1 MVRIAINRFDMAR
14 LHHNSVIY
22 NIGRRGSGKSHLMK
36 HIIYQL
42 RNDIDYAIGFAGS
55 LSAENDMKSGGIC
68 PANIYAGFDIDILQ
82 GVVDLCKYWK
92 AAKIE
97 RNVLIVCDDL
107 MFDKKIMKNELFRLI
122 CMNGRH
128 HNITFINAIQYVMD
142 MGADLRSQVDF
153 VFAFYDPNEG
163 TREKLRRE
171 FFGVFPNMKAFTK
184 VTDKCIAKQYECL
197 VLDAKGVD
205 GRQTSA
211 TDTVHWFKAPEAVPV
226 FRVGRSSIWK
236 LHKRYRISA
245 DERLRRAKAAVE
257 KSQGRLKPL
266 KKTKGGTAADGGGG
280 TAVVVAPAATPTT
293 TTTTSARKNEPPEI
307 DKMGVV
313 ASSAS
318 GGSGGTKN
326 RSVTLNVGKPSGAGA
341 AVRPVFGGARKQQ
354 APVFQKMRP
363 PLTAAVSVMPPMQ
376 PR

>member
-1 MVRIAINRFDMAR
+1 MVRIAINKFDMSR
-14 LHHNSVIY
+14 LRHNSVIY

-36 HIIYQL
+36 HILFQL
-42 RNDIDYAIGFAGS
+42 RNDIDYAIGFAGT
-55 LSAENDMKSGGIC
+55 LSAENDMKAAGIC
-68 PANIYAGFDIDILQ
+68 EANIFAGFDIEILQ

-107 MFDKKIMKNELFRLI
+107 MFDKKTMKHELFRLI

-128 HNITFINAIQYVMD
+128 HNITFVNCIQYVMD
-142 MGADLRSQVDF
+142 LGADLRSQVDF
-153 VFAFYDPNEG
+153 VFAFFDPNEG

-171 FFGVFPNMKAFTK
+171 FFGVFPNMRAFTK
-184 VTDKCIAKQYECL
+184 VTDKCISKQFECL

-211 TDTVHWFKAPEAVPV
+211 TDTVNWFKAPDAVPV

-236 LHKRYRISA
+236 LHKRYRISS

-257 KSQGRLKPL
+257 QSQGRLRPL
-266 KKTKGGTAADGGGG
+266 KKTKSGAAGGG

-293 TTTTSARKNEPPEI
+293 AATTTPAARKNEPPEI
-307 DKMGVV
+307 DKMGV

-318 GGSGGTKN
+318 GSGSGGTKN

-341 AVRPVFGGARKQQ
+341 AVRPVFGTPKP
-354 APVFQKMRP
+354 PVFKRMRP
-363 PLTAAVSVMPPMQ
+363 LLTAAVSVMP
-376 PR
+376 R